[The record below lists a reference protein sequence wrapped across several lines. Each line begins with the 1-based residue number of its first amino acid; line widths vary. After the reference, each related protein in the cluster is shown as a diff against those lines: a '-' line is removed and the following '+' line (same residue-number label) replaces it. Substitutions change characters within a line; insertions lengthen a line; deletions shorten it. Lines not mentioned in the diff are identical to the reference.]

1 MSIKELFIDASKF
14 AASDWTK
21 FILLGII
28 FVEIDLLDHAT
39 SDILIPGSLDYVL
52 LVAFIILVF
61 IEAGYLFRII
71 ESSVDGSDKLPP
83 FTNLLQLFTHGL
95 KDSLVVG
102 IYMFIPAMLFVISAG
117 LALIY
122 LGNDISIKFPLEL
135 LLISVAIGI
144 IFFIILQAAILNM
157 AHNEGKFKS
166 AFDYKGIIKKIQNV
180 GLKKFL
186 VVCFLTALIFVILKP
201 FIMDELRGYMDPL
214 GSTIMEIIIAP
225 YLSILTSRFL
235 GTMDRYN

>member
-1 MSIKELFIDASKF
+1 MRIKELFLDASKF

-28 FVEIDLLDHAT
+28 FVDIDLLDQT
-39 SDILIPGSLDYVL
+39 TEMLMPDFLNYIF
-52 LVAFIILVF
+52 LVAFFILVF

-83 FTNLLQLFTHGL
+83 FSNLLQLFAHGL

-102 IYMFIPAMLFVISAG
+102 TYMLIPAVLFVISAG
-117 LALIY
+117 LTLIS
-122 LGNDISIKFPLEL
+122 LEDDISVKFPLEIL
-135 LLISVAIGI
+135 LLSLVIGI
-144 IFFIILQAAILNM
+144 VFFIILQAAILNM
-157 AHNEGKFKS
+157 AHNKGKLKS
-166 AFDYKGIIKKIQNV
+166 AFDYKGIFRKIKNV

-201 FIMDELRGYMDPL
+201 FVVDEIRGYMDPV
-214 GSTIMEIIIAP
+214 GSTILEIIIAP
-225 YLSILTSRFL
+225 YLAILTSRFL

>member
-1 MSIKELFIDASKF
+1 MSIKELFLDASKF

-28 FVEIDLLDHAT
+28 FVDIDLLDQT
-39 SDILIPGSLDYVL
+39 TDMLMPDFFNYIF
-52 LVAFIILVF
+52 LVAFFILVF

-83 FTNLLQLFTHGL
+83 FSNLLQLFAHGL

-102 IYMFIPAMLFVISAG
+102 SYMFIPAVLFVISAG

-122 LGNDISIKFPLEL
+122 LGNDISVKFPLEIL
-135 LLISVAIGI
+135 LLSLVTGI
-144 IFFIILQAAILNM
+144 VFFIILQAAILNM
-157 AHNEGKFKS
+157 AHNKGKLKS
-166 AFDYKGIIKKIQNV
+166 AFDYSGIFRKIKNV
-180 GLKKFL
+180 GLKKFV
-186 VVCFLTALIFVILKP
+186 VVCFLTAIIFVILKP
-201 FIMDELRGYMDPL
+201 FVVDELRGYMDPI

-225 YLSILTSRFL
+225 YLAILTSRFL

>member
-1 MSIKELFIDASKF
+1 MGIKELFLDASKF

-28 FVEIDLLDHAT
+28 FVDIDLLDQT
-39 SDILIPGSLDYVL
+39 TEMLMPDSLNYILL
-52 LVAFIILVF
+52 LAFFILVF

-83 FTNLLQLFTHGL
+83 FTNLIQLFTHGL

-102 IYMFIPAMLFVISAG
+102 IYMFIPVVLFVISTG
-117 LALIY
+117 LAVISLE
-122 LGNDISIKFPLEL
+122 NDTSIKFSLEIL
-135 LLISVAIGI
+135 LLSLVVGT

-166 AFDYKGIIKKIQNV
+166 AFDYMSIFRKIKNV

-186 VVCFLTALIFVILKP
+186 VVCFLTAIIFVILKP
-201 FIMDELRGYMDPL
+201 FIVDELRGYMEPV
-214 GSTIMEIIIAP
+214 GSTILEMIIAP
-225 YLSILTSRFL
+225 YLAILTSRFL

>member
-1 MSIKELFIDASKF
+1 MSIKELFLDASKF

-28 FVEIDLLDHAT
+28 FVDIDLLDQT
-39 SDILIPGSLDYVL
+39 TEMLMPDSLNYIF
-52 LVAFIILVF
+52 LVAFFILVF

-83 FTNLLQLFTHGL
+83 FSNLLQLFAHGV

-102 IYMFIPAMLFVISAG
+102 SYMLIPAVLFVISAG
-117 LALIY
+117 LTLIY
-122 LGNDISIKFPLEL
+122 LGNDISVKFPLEL
-135 LLISVAIGI
+135 FLLSLVTGI
-144 IFFIILQAAILNM
+144 MFFIILQAAILNM
-157 AHNEGKFKS
+157 AHNKGKLKS
-166 AFDYKGIIKKIQNV
+166 AFDYKGIFRKIKNV

-201 FIMDELRGYMDPL
+201 FIVDEIRGYMDPI

-225 YLSILTSRFL
+225 YLAILTSRFL

>member
-1 MSIKELFIDASKF
+1 MRIKELFLDASKF

-28 FVEIDLLDHAT
+28 FVDIDLLDQT
-39 SDILIPGSLDYVL
+39 TEMLIPDSLNYILV
-52 LVAFIILVF
+52 VAFFILVF

-83 FTNLLQLFTHGL
+83 FSNLLQLFAHGL

-102 IYMFIPAMLFVISAG
+102 TYMLIPALLFVISAG
-117 LALIY
+117 LTLIS
-122 LGNDISIKFPLEL
+122 LEKDISVKFPLEVL
-135 LLISVAIGI
+135 LLSLVIGI

-157 AHNEGKFKS
+157 AHNKGKLKS
-166 AFDYKGIIKKIQNV
+166 AFDYKGLFRKIKNV

-201 FIMDELRGYMDPL
+201 FIVDEIRGYMDPV
-214 GSTIMEIIIAP
+214 GSTVLEMIIAP
-225 YLSILTSRFL
+225 YLAILTSRFL

>member
-1 MSIKELFIDASKF
+1 MSIKELFLDASKF

-28 FVEIDLLDHAT
+28 FVDIDLLDQT
-39 SDILIPGSLDYVL
+39 TDMLMPDFFNYIF
-52 LVAFIILVF
+52 LVAFFILVF

-83 FTNLLQLFTHGL
+83 FSNLLQLFTHGL

-102 IYMFIPAMLFVISAG
+102 SYMFIPAVLFVISAG
-117 LALIY
+117 LTLIY
-122 LGNDISIKFPLEL
+122 LGNDISVKFPLEL
-135 LLISVAIGI
+135 FLLSLVIGI

-157 AHNEGKFKS
+157 AHNKGKLKS
-166 AFDYKGIIKKIQNV
+166 AFDYRGIFRKIKNV

-201 FIMDELRGYMDPL
+201 FVVDEIRGYMDPI
-214 GSTIMEIIIAP
+214 GSTILEMIIAP
-225 YLSILTSRFL
+225 YLAILTSRFL

>member
-1 MSIKELFIDASKF
+1 MSIKELFLDASKF

-28 FVEIDLLDHAT
+28 FVDIDLLDQT
-39 SDILIPGSLDYVL
+39 TEILMPDYWNYIF
-52 LVAFIILVF
+52 LVAFFILVF

-71 ESSVDGSDKLPP
+71 ESSVDGSDKLPL
-83 FTNLLQLFTHGL
+83 FSNLLQLFAHGL

-102 IYMFIPAMLFVISAG
+102 TYMLIPAVLFVISAG

-122 LGNDISIKFPLEL
+122 LGNNISVKFPLEL
-135 LLISVAIGI
+135 FLLSLVIGI

-157 AHNEGKFKS
+157 AHNKGKLKS
-166 AFDYKGIIKKIQNV
+166 AFDYKGIFKKIKNV

-186 VVCFLTALIFVILKP
+186 IVCFLAAIIFVILKP
-201 FIMDELRGYMDPL
+201 FIVDELKGYMDPV

-225 YLSILTSRFL
+225 YLAILTSRFL